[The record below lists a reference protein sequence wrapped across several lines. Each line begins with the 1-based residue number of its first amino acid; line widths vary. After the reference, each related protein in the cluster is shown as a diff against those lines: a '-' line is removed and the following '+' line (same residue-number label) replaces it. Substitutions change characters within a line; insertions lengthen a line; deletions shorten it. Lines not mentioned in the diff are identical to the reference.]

1 MDKILS
7 QQEMNTLLNSPEGAD
22 QTGDA
27 NAAGTTPKLTVYNFR
42 RPDRFPKPVLHAL
55 QRIHDRFC
63 SNGAASFSAYFRT
76 STEMTV
82 LSAEQSTVSDF
93 LKSLTESTCLNTI
106 AMRPL
111 QGTAI
116 LEVGPDIAFPLID
129 RLLGGIGGPAD
140 SSRKI
145 TDIEKNVIRGVI
157 NLITTDLTEAWRP
170 TFDLSFN
177 VLATETNPELL
188 QPSSPNEVVLV
199 FAIEVKMGETRGTL
213 HLCLPFSALEP
224 VLDIFEK
231 GNPVEVREEVPVPD
245 HRRKVL
251 RCVLKAPVTVAC
263 ELHPTMVAVSDLL
276 NLANG
281 DVMTLD
287 NAISD
292 TVQLLVEGKPS
303 FSASLMEIE
312 GRKSAG
318 VIGRIT

>member
-1 MDKILS
+1 MCI
-7 QQEMNTLLNSPEGAD
+7 
-22 QTGDA
+22 
-27 NAAGTTPKLTVYNFR
+27 R
-42 RPDRFPKPVLHAL
+42 DR
-55 QRIHDRFC
+55 
-63 SNGAASFSAYFRT
+63 
-76 STEMTV
+76 

-263 ELHPTMVAVSDLL
+263 ELHPAMVAVSDLL
-276 NLANG
+276 GLAKG
-281 DVMTLD
+281 DVRTVGS
-287 NAISD
+287 AISD
-292 TVQLLVEGKPS
+292 TVQLLVEGMPS
-303 FSASLMEIE
+303 FSA
-312 GRKSAG
+312 
-318 VIGRIT
+318 